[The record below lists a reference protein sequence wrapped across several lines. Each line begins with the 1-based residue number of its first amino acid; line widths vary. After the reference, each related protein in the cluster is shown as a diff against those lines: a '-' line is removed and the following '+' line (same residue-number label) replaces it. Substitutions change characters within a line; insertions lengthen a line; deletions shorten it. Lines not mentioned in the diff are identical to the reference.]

1 MGTWGRSEVPGDIL
15 SSWRYFG
22 GSWGCFV
29 LFLRLFSPSPCA
41 SDQLRCGDGS
51 CLSRSFACD
60 GDRDC
65 PDGEDELG
73 CPSPPPSW
81 PCDPSFFTCRDG
93 SCIAW
98 LWRCDGDPDCRDGN
112 DEENCGTPPPPRPCP
127 SLQFP
132 CGSGECVHRRWRC
145 DGTPDCRDGSD
156 EEGCGAC
163 TAPPC
168 PSGQLRCRDGRC
180 IPGARACD
188 GTPDCRD
195 GDDEEECPDAPS
207 CSPPHR
213 FRCRSGECIATAQV
227 CDGQRHCRDWSDE
240 PLKECGVNE
249 CLAGNG
255 GCSHGCRDLRVGFE
269 CLCPPGFSLN
279 PDNRTCHSGVLGGW
293 GAPCQVVTAMLPP
306 GPPGTL
312 LVSTRHEVLALGGP
326 EPQTLQRS
334 LKHVAALDI
343 GVEEGSLFW
352 GDPSEGLI
360 YRAPLAPGPAVP
372 LGVVPGPGSPAG
384 IALDWIH
391 RLLYW
396 TEPGSG
402 RVAVSDRSG
411 TRHRTLHRDPDAR
424 PWGVV
429 VDPLNGYLYWSDW
442 GSRPHIAQ
450 GAQDGAPPKLLVTE
464 DMERPQ
470 GLALDQSSQR
480 LYWTDGRLH
489 TVSSVALDGSG
500 RRTHL
505 RDPQHLAQ
513 PFGLA
518 VFQDWAFWTDPH
530 QGSLVAARLQ
540 GGSPTPQVVA
550 QELFSPEAVVV
561 LHPGRQPAG
570 KTPKT
575 PLGPPVAPNSPGDP
589 PSSVRCPQA
598 PTSVRV
604 PEVSAPSC
612 ASPPLPAAPAPPG
625 SDAPAQTGSTWTLTD
640 TPVSQVSPETPLNPP
655 DPSGHRCPTG
665 HREVTPSSP
674 ETPRNSPKPLPG
686 FTFAQVTLPTSP
698 QSPPGPLSSSPGTSA
713 GREMPRE
720 VTALLPTTPTGHTH
734 RPHPLD
740 TR

>member
-1 MGTWGRSEVPGDIL
+1 MGPGSTGIRAGTAGSGSGTTGRRPGSTGTSSGNTGIL
-15 SSWRYFG
+15 LLLLG
-22 GSWGCFV
+22 AATV
-29 LFLRLFSPSPCA
+29 TATPTTAPSPCA

-156 EEGCGAC
+156 EEGCG

-279 PDNRTCHSGVLGGW
+279 PDNRTCHS
-293 GAPCQVVTAMLPP
+293 
-306 GPPGTL
+306 PPGTL

-570 KTPKT
+570 PN
-575 PLGPPVAPNSPGDP
+575 LCEGPGGLCSFLCLPSPARGP
-589 PSSVRCPQA
+589 GSPRFRCACPDGEHLD
-598 PTSVRV
+598 TDGHTCVT
-604 PEVSAPSC
+604 E
-612 ASPPLPAAPAPPG
+612 PPG
-625 SDAPAQTGSTWTLTD
+625 TPELLPRNFSREGNASRGALGQTG
-640 TPVSQVSPETPLNPP
+640 
-655 DPSGHRCPTG
+655 G
-665 HREVTPSSP
+665 
-674 ETPRNSPKPLPG
+674 PG
-686 FTFAQVTLPTSP
+686 GAR
-698 QSPPGPLSSSPGTSA
+698 PG
-713 GREMPRE
+713 
-720 VTALLPTTPTGHTH
+720 VTALGVLLPLGLVLCLGVAARALWQGWH
-734 RPHPLD
+734 RRNTKSISFTNATFRKGPADPLD
-740 TR
+740 GGGLGDPLRPLTSEDDEP